1 MKLTVT
7 IESDNDAFEHAQG
20 RTETAYLLRKVAG
33 RIESL
38 DEGGPIIDA
47 NGNTVGSFTFTPSEG

>member
-1 MKLTVT
+1 MKLTIT
-7 IESDNDAFEHAQG
+7 IESDNAAFEHAQG
-20 RTETAYLLRKVAG
+20 RTETGYLLRKVAG

-38 DEGGPIIDA
+38 EESGTILDG